1 MHYSREG
8 VIFRMKINTNIPAVS
23 AHRSLSETQKELG
36 DRLLKLTTGYRI
48 NKAADDA
55 AGLAI
60 SEKLRSLVAGVGRE
74 ATNELDMISRNQVAE
89 GGLTSTSDAL
99 QRMRELTVQSSNGTL
114 TDEDRELI
122 NKEISQLQEQI
133 DFTANTTQFNTKQVI
148 WDTTAAN
155 IGVDKGSID
164 IMAKPE
170 EAIEKIDAA
179 INTVSEKRAELGAQ
193 MNRSEHKI
201 NSLLIAQENTMAA
214 ESRIRD
220 ADMAFEMMNLVRSQ
234 ILERSGVTMLGH
246 ANVQPE
252 SALNL
257 LRGV

>member
-1 MHYSREG
+1 
-8 VIFRMKINTNIPAVS
+8 MKIHTNIPAVS
-23 AHRSLSETQKELG
+23 AQRSLGKTQEELA

-60 SEKLRSLVAGVGRE
+60 SEKLRSLISGIGKE
-74 ATNELDMISRNQVAE
+74 ATNELDMISMNQVAE
-89 GGLTSTSDAL
+89 GGLSSTSDAL
-99 QRMRELTVQSSNGTL
+99 QRMRELTVQSANGTL

-122 NKEISQLQEQI
+122 NKEVSQLQEQI

-148 WDTTAAN
+148 SDAKAAD
-155 IGVDKGSID
+155 IGVDKSSID
-164 IMAKPE
+164 IVANPQD
-170 EAIEKIDAA
+170 AIKKIDTA
-179 INTVSEKRAELGAQ
+179 INTISEKRAELGAQ

-234 ILERSGVTMLGH
+234 ILEKSGVSMLGH
-246 ANVQPE
+246 ANVRPKT
-252 SALNL
+252 ALDL
-257 LRGV
+257 LGV